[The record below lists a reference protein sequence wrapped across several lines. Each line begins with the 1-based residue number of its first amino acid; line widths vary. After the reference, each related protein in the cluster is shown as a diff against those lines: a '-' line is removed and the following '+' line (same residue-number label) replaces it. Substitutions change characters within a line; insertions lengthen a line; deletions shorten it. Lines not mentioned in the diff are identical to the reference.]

1 MPLVKPPSK
10 QPKNTNLQVRLEEEV
25 KRSLD
30 RYAEFL
36 DASPSYVVSEAIKLL
51 CRRDKE
57 FQNWLSKHTQNICE
71 ASNGTAS
78 PSES

>member
-10 QPKNTNLQVRLEEEV
+10 QPKTTNVQVRLDEEV

-36 DASPSYVVSEAIKLL
+36 DASPSYVVSEALKLV
-51 CRRDKE
+51 CRKDKE
-57 FQNWLSKHTQNICE
+57 FQDWLSKHPQETKE
-71 ASNGTAS
+71 ANQGAISI
-78 PSES
+78 P